1 MYPSR
6 LAFYCFTS
14 VNQPV
19 GPVRLPI
26 LMEGVVTLL
35 AAAVIENEE
44 ANRRTAPRHKPWLGS
59 VFPRV
64 QMFNTRDCEPHR
76 LRQ

>member
-19 GPVRLPI
+19 GPVRLLI

-44 ANRRTAPRHKPWLGS
+44 ANRRAAPQALAWQRFSQSPD
-59 VFPRV
+59 V
-64 QMFNTRDCEPHR
+64 QHP
-76 LRQ
+76 